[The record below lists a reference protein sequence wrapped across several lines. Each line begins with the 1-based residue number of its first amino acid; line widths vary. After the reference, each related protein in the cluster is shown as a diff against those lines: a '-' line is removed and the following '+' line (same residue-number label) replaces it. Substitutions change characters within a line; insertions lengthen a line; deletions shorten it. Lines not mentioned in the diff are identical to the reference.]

1 MSCCIDGIDI
11 WDSSRG
17 QGHGARRSGWRHHS
31 CRCPCNFTEKTALTD
46 GSKDPTVSGLKKTP
60 RSQSNIP
67 LLLVSLDVLCLT
79 VVASALFC
87 LCCKY
92 WAFCL
97 QTYRKTH
104 TWSTP
109 PALKCKPHWIIAK
122 DKNLPACPFQAS
134 PSKPLPTFYSVRQTL
149 QIICKPIQFICF
161 FLTVRF
167 KVLHHKL
174 YCISKFFSPSPGC
187 SAFML
192 TLYSLQNTWYAVVFF
207 FLGLMTEKQQ
217 QQLST
222 SLTFPYKEREM

>member
-1 MSCCIDGIDI
+1 MSLQLYRENGTY
-11 WDSSRG
+11 
-17 QGHGARRSGWRHHS
+17 RRQQRSNSEW
-31 CRCPCNFTEKTALTD
+31 T
-46 GSKDPTVSGLKKTP
+46 KKNTP

-161 FLTVRF
+161 FLPLDLKCFITNYTVF
-167 KVLHHKL
+167 QSFSHLVPAVLHL
-174 YCISKFFSPSPGC
+174 CWPCTPYRTPDTLLCFSSW
-187 SAFML
+187 AWW
-192 TLYSLQNTWYAVVFF
+192 QKNNNNNWAHH
-207 FLGLMTEKQQ
+207 
-217 QQLST
+217 
-222 SLTFPYKEREM
+222 